1 MRGRPL
7 AIVGG
12 LLAGLALSAPAYAQQ
27 FSPGSRSLGD
37 RLMPALGNGGYDTLH
52 YTNTF
57 KYDPA
62 ANTMLPGS
70 QTEITIKATQNLS
83 ELALDLRAYT
93 VSEATIDGIAAGVAR
108 VGDKLV
114 ITPAAGIV
122 NGREFKLLIK
132 FSGTPL
138 EIQDPDGSFEGW
150 SRIPT
155 GGFVVNEPQG
165 AMGWFPSNN
174 YPSDKATYDFFVT
187 IPATHTSM
195 ANGELAA
202 RTDNGDGTTTW
213 HWSLDYPMATYLT
226 TATVG
231 VFDYREWTGSTAKGK
246 SGDPLKVYDA
256 FEAALTEAQRT
267 TARNTANRQDEI
279 ITWMAGLIG
288 RPYPYESHGTVLHRT
303 SLGYALESQTKSHFS
318 GSSINVGTLAHEIA
332 HQWFGDSVG
341 PQTWEEIW
349 FNEGWATW
357 WAWHFANKLNGSAT
371 TTAQQ
376 FTSNYNSTSQPTRWN
391 VAPAALASGAN
402 LFDTFPVYTRP
413 ALMLEAYRQIV
424 GDAAFYGFQRAL
436 LDEHG
441 YADININEFIA
452 LAKKVAQQQ
461 AGFEAS
467 NLAKLDTFFTQ
478 WLKTPSKPTMTPQAF
493 FASTPAPGT
502 VSGTVPATLA
512 LTLGAVPSLGSFQP
526 GVDREYTASTKATVV
541 STAGDATLAVSDP
554 GRLTNGAFTLPEP
567 LRVELGK
574 TSWAGPVS
582 NEEVTVTFKQLIK
595 ATDALRTG
603 AYSKTLTFT
612 LSTTTP

>member
-1 MRGRPL
+1 
-7 AIVGG
+7 
-12 LLAGLALSAPAYAQQ
+12 
-27 FSPGSRSLGD
+27 
-37 RLMPALGNGGYDTLH
+37 MPALGNGGYDALH

-62 ANTMLPGS
+62 VNTMLPGS
-70 QTEITIKATQNLS
+70 QTEITLKATQGLS
-83 ELALDLRAYT
+83 EFALDLRAYT
-93 VSEATIDGIAAGVAR
+93 VSEVTIDGVPAGVAR

-114 ITPAAGIV
+114 VTPAAGIV
-122 NGREFKLLIK
+122 NGREFKVLVK

-138 EIQDPDGSFEGW
+138 EIEDPDGSFEGW
-150 SRIPT
+150 SRIAT

-174 YPSDKATYDFFVT
+174 YPSDKATYDYYVT

-202 RTDNGDGTTTW
+202 RTDNGDGTNTW

-231 VFDYREWTGSTAKGK
+231 VFDYRKWIAPATPGALGK
-246 SGDPLKVYDA
+246 SGQPLEVYDA
-256 FEAALTEAQRT
+256 FESALSTAQKAAATT
-267 TARNTANRQDEI
+267 TADRQDDI
-279 ITWMAGLIG
+279 IKWMSDQIG

-303 SLGYALESQTKSHFS
+303 TLGYALESQTKSHFS
-318 GSSINVGTLAHEIA
+318 GQSINAGTLAHEIA

-357 WAWHFANKLNGSAT
+357 WAWYWNNKQNGNAT
-371 TTAQQ
+371 TVEQQ
-376 FTSNYNSTSQPTRWN
+376 FTNNFNSTQQPTRWN
-391 VAPAALASGAN
+391 VAPARLASGAN

-413 ALMLEAYRQIV
+413 AMMLEAYRQIV
-424 GDAAFYGFQRAL
+424 GNTAFFGFQRAL

-441 YADININEFIA
+441 YADINLDEFIK

-461 AGFEAS
+461 AGFDAT
-467 NLAKLDTFFTQ
+467 NIGKLDTFFTQ
-478 WLKTPSKPTMTPQAF
+478 WLITPSKPTLTPQNF
-493 FASTPAPGT
+493 FLSSSFPGD

-512 LTLGAVPSLGSFQP
+512 LTLSGAPSLGSFTP
-526 GVDREYTASTKATVV
+526 GVEKEYTSTTKATVV
-541 STAGDATLAVSDP
+541 STAGDATLSVSEP
-554 GRLTNGAFTLPEP
+554 GHLANGPFTLPEP

-574 TSWAGPVS
+574 TSWTGPVS
-582 NEEVTVTFKQLIK
+582 NEDVTVTFKQLIK